1 MATRRTL
8 LQRGSRFDRVRAQL
22 LRRERVLERAG
33 RDEAFYLQDATYHHL
48 YRRLVDEARVVWMAR
63 DTAA

>member
-8 LQRGSRFDRVRAQL
+8 LQRGSAFDCVRAQL

-33 RDEAFYLQDATYHHL
+33 HTDERFYVQDTRYREL
-48 YRRLVDEARVVWMAR
+48 YRRLVNEAKAVWMAVER
-63 DTAA
+63 